1 MEKDAEQTKQ
11 DGGKESPPVLRAI
24 SVAGFK
30 SIGERQRIEIRP
42 LTLLAGA
49 NSGGKSS
56 LIQPM
61 LLLKQTLEA
70 PYDPGS
76 LLLDGPNV
84 RFTSTDQLLT
94 KCQNNYGEEAF
105 YVGFEADELEWGF
118 YFGLGS
124 ESGLEIKRN
133 SVKAKYFFG
142 GQFNFYADLEKLN
155 KFLSEDITKQELFV
169 WSVKGVK
176 LVRDR
181 FFLRYEAT
189 LGRGGRM
196 WLPIPVDEFEHVPDE
211 TIIKLLRALI
221 HVPGVRGNPERTY
234 KTTAIG
240 DVFPG
245 TFETYTA
252 SLINHWKITKNERL
266 ERLGKELEILGLTWK
281 VEAHRLN
288 DTQVELKVARLP
300 QGTQQNTGDLVSIAD
315 VGFGVSQ
322 TLPVL
327 VALLAANPGQV
338 VYLEQP
344 EIHLHPRAQ
353 LALAKVLAEAAQRG
367 VIVIA
372 ETHSAL
378 LLQGV
383 QTLVAKDELSKDLVK
398 LHWVQRDETGM
409 TKVNSADL
417 DSTGA
422 FGDWPVD
429 FMEVGLQ
436 ADNEYLSAAEAKLF
450 QQAQ

>member
-1 MEKDAEQTKQ
+1 MSAQNPDKAEDQQ
-11 DGGKESPPVLRAI
+11 SPPSLRAI

-84 RFTSTDQLLT
+84 RFTSADQFLT
-94 KCQNNYGEEAF
+94 KTLEPNHEGGLIVEFE
-105 YVGFEADELEWGF
+105 VGNLRIELCF
-118 YFGLGS
+118 KKTS
-124 ESGLEIKRN
+124 DHGLEIQKNRI
-133 SVKAKYFFG
+133 SKHGKPDVV
-142 GQFNFYADLEKLN
+142 LEPTLDSHKIKDILSSIGFVEPFLN
-155 KFLSEDITKQELFV
+155 KDFFV
-169 WSVKGVK
+169 
-176 LVRDR
+176 VRDR
-181 FFLRYEAT
+181 SFLT
-189 LGRGGRM
+189 VGILFDKNKLK
-196 WLPIPVDEFEHVPDE
+196 LPFMDMVFGSEGSG
-211 TIIKLLRALI
+211 LLSLLEGFI
-221 HVPGVRGNPERTY
+221 HLPGLRGNPRRTY
-234 KTTAIG
+234 QTTAVG

-245 TFETYTA
+245 TFEVYVA
-252 SLINHWKITKNERL
+252 SIIYGWQIANNKSLNTLKKYL
-266 ERLGKELEILGLTWK
+266 KLLGLTCEVSAK
-281 VEAHRLN
+281 RLD
-288 DTQVELKVARLP
+288 DTQVELKVGRLLHSR
-300 QGTQQNTGDLVSIAD
+300 TDDSDDLVSIAD

-327 VALLAANPGQV
+327 VALLTANPGQV

-383 QTLVAKDELSKDLVK
+383 QTLVAKDELSADLVK
-398 LHWVQRDETGM
+398 LHWVQRDEKGM
-409 TKVNSADL
+409 TKVHSHDL

-422 FGDWPVD
+422 FGDWPMD
-429 FMEVGLQ
+429 FMDVALD
-436 ADNEYLSAAEAKLF
+436 ADNEYLSAAEAKLLRKSK
-450 QQAQ
+450 